1 MCDGGGRR
9 KTQRKR
15 EEKKNW
21 KELKGRKES
30 KAISPNVKI
39 RKRQIIES
47 GQVSEEQSGPGVAT
61 KQK

>member
-1 MCDGGGRR
+1 MCEEEDGERL
-9 KTQRKR
+9 R
-15 EEKKNW
+15 EKKKEKKNW